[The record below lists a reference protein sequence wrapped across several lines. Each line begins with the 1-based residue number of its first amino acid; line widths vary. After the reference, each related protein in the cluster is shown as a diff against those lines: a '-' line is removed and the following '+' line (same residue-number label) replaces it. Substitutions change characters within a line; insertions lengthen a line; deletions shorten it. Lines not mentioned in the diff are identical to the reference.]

1 MGEYMPDLKVM
12 AKGALPSCPADA
24 VPEVQEAVKYVSHRD
39 GGRGAVRD
47 ILEQT
52 MKVQG
57 KWMDDDAHHW

>member
-1 MGEYMPDLKVM
+1 MPVT
-12 AKGALPSCPADA
+12 LPGILLPPLN
-24 VPEVQEAVKYVSHRD
+24 VPEVQEVVKYVSHRE